1 MKWYSAVLD
10 QAQFIRNL
18 CVIQHFCQVTELDEF
33 RASEQKPR
41 ILDTPGATDD
51 ESSAPMFEKRQVT
64 SSPLQK
70 GKQSVASGEVKKLSW
85 YHGVEATTT

>member
-10 QAQFIRNL
+10 QAQFIRNR
-18 CVIQHFCQVTELDEF
+18 CIIQHLFQVTELDEF

-41 ILDTPGATDD
+41 TLDTPGTTDD
-51 ESSAPMFEKRQVT
+51 ESSAPKFEKCQAT
-64 SSPLQK
+64 SSSLQK